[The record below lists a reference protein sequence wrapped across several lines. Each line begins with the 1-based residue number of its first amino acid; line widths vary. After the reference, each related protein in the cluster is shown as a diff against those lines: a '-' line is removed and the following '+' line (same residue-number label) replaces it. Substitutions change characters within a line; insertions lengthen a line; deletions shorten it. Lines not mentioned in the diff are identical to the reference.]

1 LSVALFSSSSVHLAS
16 LAAIICYGITMWYEF
31 EDSVHTQC
39 HVWNLLP
46 SFSSTIGNYTP
57 QRYIWRF
64 LVGVSCV
71 LRLFSV
77 AIFSQNLKRSNRKGA
92 IVQILTS
99 MRVAELMGL
108 FLLTMFASTE
118 IFPAHAFGFCLF
130 FLFSMLNITII
141 SRLMG
146 SGVTGSGKLNTNLA
160 WYPAIYLLTFVG
172 CFIAYIVHNKY
183 CLSGVYSVFGALEVI
198 MISSNI
204 MFWHYSDGVEWSS
217 YTISIE

>member
-1 LSVALFSSSSVHLAS
+1 
-16 LAAIICYGITMWYEF
+16 
-31 EDSVHTQC
+31 
-39 HVWNLLP
+39 
-46 SFSSTIGNYTP
+46 
-57 QRYIWRF
+57 
-64 LVGVSCV
+64 
-71 LRLFSV
+71 
-77 AIFSQNLKRSNRKGA
+77 
-92 IVQILTS
+92 
-99 MRVAELMGL
+99 
-108 FLLTMFASTE
+108 MFASTE

-204 MFWHYSDGVEWSS
+204 MFWHYSDGMEWSS
-217 YTISIE
+217 YTISIEWIVWYKLLPYYYCLIKMFQNSRFVILYLTKKCTFHRYNILKIFSLVIKFFWVGKDV